1 MKNGAVPGS
10 THSLQHDLVV
20 SSFKLHK
27 NGLSPIGK
35 PTFEDWQ
42 QCGTFIQ
49 EAEKSI
55 QFWIGDWLNFGEKAW
70 DKRYE
75 EALEKTG

>member
-1 MKNGAVPGS
+1 MGKH
-10 THSLQHDLVV
+10 T
-20 SSFKLHK
+20 SSISATTKDTELIVYGFKLHK
-27 NGLSPIGK
+27 NGLTPIGK
-35 PTFEDWQ
+35 PTFANWQ
-42 QCGTFIQ
+42 ECGTFIQ